1 MNARLIA
8 LALLSGLAM
17 GSAAAQE
24 RADAFPTRAIKIV
37 VPFPAGGPSDVL
49 ARMIGQKMS
58 EDWGQPVVIENRP
71 GANTV
76 LGAQQVAKAAPDGYT
91 LLMAIDSTLTMNQ
104 YLYRTP
110 PYDPFNDFA
119 PITLTAKTMQL
130 LIVNAASDVKTVND
144 LISRAKAQ
152 PGKLNY
158 GAGTITTKLTGYL
171 FNKSAGIETV
181 LVPYNGSAEVA
192 QGLLTKSVDFSFDGP
207 SASLSLIQG
216 GQFRVLAKFDPR
228 PFPPVPD
235 LPLITTAMP
244 NMDEITVWLGL
255 VAPKGTPA
263 AVIDKIQAEVA
274 KALADPDVKAKA
286 DASGLFPATSTPAE
300 FAAFIRKEARAM
312 VVRREGNRNEVRLTR
327 SSRPRDIMLVAS
339 GFAARLRA
347 LFAAVWIASTL
358 AVDQAAAQ
366 GATETYPNRA
376 VRLVVPFPAGGP
388 TDILSRVVAQRLSE
402 VWGQPVVIENQPGAN
417 TAIAA
422 ARVAKMPA
430 DGYTLLAA
438 MDVTMVLNPI
448 TNRNLSYDPL
458 KDFVP
463 ITLGSKNTSLLSVR
477 AEDGPRTVKELIA
490 RAKANPGKLNYG
502 AGIITTR
509 LAGYLFNREAGHRRA
524 VHSVQW
530 QPADGTGPAD
540 RRRRLHRRW
549 RRHQPAAHPERQIA
563 GACQAQQPSAARA
576 ARRQPLAVEAG
587 HSGARRHFDL
597 DRICGA
603 GRHPAQHR
611 RQDSTRNRQDVRRS
625 GDRRKAGKS
634 RHQHRQQFAGGIRCL
649 RAQRTGPLG
658 SSIQG

>member
-1 MNARLIA
+1 LIA

-17 GSAAAQE
+17 CSAAAQE
-24 RADAFPTRAIKIV
+24 RADVFPTRAIKIV

-104 YLYRTP
+104 YLYSTP

-130 LIVNAASDVKTVND
+130 LIVNAASDVKTVKD

-216 GQFRVLAKFDPR
+216 GQFRA
-228 PFPPVPD
+228 VPD

-274 KALADPDVKAKA
+274 KALADPAVKTKA

-300 FAAFIRKEARAM
+300 FAAFIRKEAQR
-312 VVRREGNRNEVRLTR
+312 
-327 SSRPRDIMLVAS
+327 
-339 GFAARLRA
+339 
-347 LFAAVWIASTL
+347 WST
-358 AVDQAAAQ
+358 V
-366 GATETYPNRA
+366 
-376 VRLVVPFPAGGP
+376 
-388 TDILSRVVAQRLSE
+388 
-402 VWGQPVVIENQPGAN
+402 
-417 TAIAA
+417 
-422 ARVAKMPA
+422 
-430 DGYTLLAA
+430 
-438 MDVTMVLNPI
+438 
-448 TNRNLSYDPL
+448 
-458 KDFVP
+458 
-463 ITLGSKNTSLLSVR
+463 
-477 AEDGPRTVKELIA
+477 VKE
-490 RAKANPGKLNYG
+490 
-502 AGIITTR
+502 
-509 LAGYLFNREAGHRRA
+509 
-524 VHSVQW
+524 
-530 QPADGTGPAD
+530 TGMKYD
-540 RRRRLHRRW
+540 
-549 RRHQPAAHPERQIA
+549 
-563 GACQAQQPSAARA
+563 
-576 ARRQPLAVEAG
+576 
-587 HSGARRHFDL
+587 
-597 DRICGA
+597 
-603 GRHPAQHR
+603 
-611 RQDSTRNRQDVRRS
+611 
-625 GDRRKAGKS
+625 
-634 RHQHRQQFAGGIRCL
+634 
-649 RAQRTGPLG
+649 
-658 SSIQG
+658 

>member
-24 RADAFPTRAIKIV
+24 RADVFPTRAIKIV

-49 ARMIGQKMS
+49 ARMIGQKMN

-104 YLYRTP
+104 YLYSTP

-130 LIVNAASDVKTVND
+130 LIVNAASDVKTVKD

-274 KALADPDVKAKA
+274 KALADPAVKTKA

-300 FAAFIRKEARAM
+300 FAAFIRKEAQR
-312 VVRREGNRNEVRLTR
+312 
-327 SSRPRDIMLVAS
+327 
-339 GFAARLRA
+339 
-347 LFAAVWIASTL
+347 WST
-358 AVDQAAAQ
+358 V
-366 GATETYPNRA
+366 
-376 VRLVVPFPAGGP
+376 
-388 TDILSRVVAQRLSE
+388 
-402 VWGQPVVIENQPGAN
+402 
-417 TAIAA
+417 
-422 ARVAKMPA
+422 
-430 DGYTLLAA
+430 
-438 MDVTMVLNPI
+438 
-448 TNRNLSYDPL
+448 
-458 KDFVP
+458 
-463 ITLGSKNTSLLSVR
+463 
-477 AEDGPRTVKELIA
+477 VKE
-490 RAKANPGKLNYG
+490 
-502 AGIITTR
+502 
-509 LAGYLFNREAGHRRA
+509 
-524 VHSVQW
+524 
-530 QPADGTGPAD
+530 TGMKYD
-540 RRRRLHRRW
+540 
-549 RRHQPAAHPERQIA
+549 
-563 GACQAQQPSAARA
+563 
-576 ARRQPLAVEAG
+576 
-587 HSGARRHFDL
+587 
-597 DRICGA
+597 
-603 GRHPAQHR
+603 
-611 RQDSTRNRQDVRRS
+611 
-625 GDRRKAGKS
+625 
-634 RHQHRQQFAGGIRCL
+634 
-649 RAQRTGPLG
+649 
-658 SSIQG
+658 